1 MQVFT
6 LASPSRSRCLARGSQ
21 VVFCKKKFVF
31 FILREREKN
40 CLVTDAVSV
49 LLDGLDE
56 GLDDGG
62 LSDLAHWGEGIRDGS
77 GGSNGNWGWG
87 GDGGSGVGKR
97 GSGVSK
103 RGSGKTG
110 VAKGG
115 SGKTGVTKRCSG
127 KTGVTERCSGKTGV
141 GENGCLG
148 SNGQDS
154 KNNLL
159 WEKYIMMK

>member
-1 MQVFT
+1 M
-6 LASPSRSRCLARGSQ
+6 
-21 VVFCKKKFVF
+21 
-31 FILREREKN
+31 RERGKN

-110 VAKGG
+110 V
-115 SGKTGVTKRCSG
+115 
-127 KTGVTERCSGKTGV
+127 TERCSGKTGV